1 MHGSPHT
8 VGDVMT
14 RAPVA
19 VGSDAPFKDVVTLMD
34 RWKVSTLPVLDGEG
48 RVVGVVSEADL
59 LFKDELRDRGPDR
72 FAGPQRPAGPVAPAR
87 AGGVT
92 AGELMNAPA
101 VTVHADAALAEAA
114 RLMARRGVKRLPVV
128 DGMGVLRGIV
138 SRADL
143 LKVFLRADEE
153 LTEEVRREVV
163 DRLFPLSADHIRVE
177 VTEGV
182 VTLTGWIDS
191 PEPAPVAERLAR
203 AVDGV
208 VDVHCRLCPVSVPGD
223 GPR

>member
-1 MHGSPHT
+1 MHDSPHT

-14 RAPVA
+14 RNPVA
-19 VGSDAPFKDVVTLMD
+19 VGRAAPFKDVVTLMD
-34 RWKVSTLPVLDGEG
+34 RWKVSTLPVLEGGG
-48 RVVGVVSEADL
+48 RVIGVVSEADL
-59 LFKDELRDRGPDR
+59 
-72 FAGPQRPAGPVAPAR
+72 AR
-87 AGGVT
+87 ARGVT

-101 VTVHADAALAEAA
+101 VTVRADATVAEAA
-114 RLMARRGVKRLPVV
+114 RVMARRGVKRLPVV
-128 DGMGVLRGIV
+128 DGAGVLRGIV

-191 PEPAPVAERLAR
+191 PEPAPVAERLTR
-203 AVDGV
+203 AVEGV
-208 VDVHCRLCPVSVPGD
+208 VDVRCRLCPVSVRDDPH
-223 GPR
+223 

>member
-1 MHGSPHT
+1 MHDSPHT

-14 RAPVA
+14 RDPVA
-19 VGSDAPFKDVVTLMD
+19 VGRDTPFKDVVTLMD
-34 RWKVSTLPVLDGEG
+34 RWKVSTLPVLEGGG

-59 LFKDELRDRGPDR
+59 TR
-72 FAGPQRPAGPVAPAR
+72 AR
-87 AGGVT
+87 AVT

-101 VTVHADAALAEAA
+101 VTVHADAPVAEAA
-114 RLMARRGVKRLPVV
+114 RVMARRGVKRLPVV
-128 DGMGVLRGIV
+128 DGTGVLRGIV

-182 VTLTGWIDS
+182 VTLTGWIDG
-191 PEPAPVAERLAR
+191 PEPAPVAERLTR
-203 AVDGV
+203 AVEGV
-208 VDVHCRLCPVSVPGD
+208 VDVHCHLCPVSVRDDPH
-223 GPR
+223 

>member
-1 MHGSPHT
+1 MHDSPHT

-14 RAPVA
+14 PDPVA
-19 VGSDAPFKDVVTLMD
+19 VDRDAPFKDVVSLMD
-34 RWKVSTLPVLDGEG
+34 RWKVSTLPVLEGGG

-59 LFKDELRDRGPDR
+59 
-72 FAGPQRPAGPVAPAR
+72 AR
-87 AGGVT
+87 ARAVT

-101 VTVHADAALAEAA
+101 VTVHADATVAEAA
-114 RLMARRGVKRLPVV
+114 RVMARRGVKRLPVV
-128 DGMGVLRGIV
+128 DGTGVLTGIV

-177 VTEGV
+177 VAEGV

-191 PEPAPVAERLAR
+191 PEPAPVAERLTR
-203 AVDGV
+203 AVEGV
-208 VDVHCRLCPVSVPGD
+208 VDVHCHLCPVSVRDDPH
-223 GPR
+223 

>member
-1 MHGSPHT
+1 MHDSPRT

-14 RAPVA
+14 RDPVA
-19 VGSDAPFKDVVTLMD
+19 VDRDAPFKDVVTLMD
-34 RWKVSTLPVLDGEG
+34 RWKVSTLPVLEGGG

-59 LFKDELRDRGPDR
+59 
-72 FAGPQRPAGPVAPAR
+72 AR
-87 AGGVT
+87 ARGVT

-101 VTVHADAALAEAA
+101 VTVHADATVAQAA
-114 RLMARRGVKRLPVV
+114 RVMARRGVKRLPVV
-128 DGMGVLRGIV
+128 DGTGVLTGIV

-191 PEPAPVAERLAR
+191 PEPAPVAERLTR
-203 AVDGV
+203 AVEGV
-208 VDVHCRLCPVSVPGD
+208 VDVRCHLCPVSVRDDPH
-223 GPR
+223 

>member
-1 MHGSPHT
+1 MYDSPHT

-14 RAPVA
+14 PDPVA
-19 VGSDAPFKDVVTLMD
+19 VDRDTPFKDVVSLMD
-34 RWKVSTLPVLDGEG
+34 RWKVSTLPVLEGGG

-59 LFKDELRDRGPDR
+59 
-72 FAGPQRPAGPVAPAR
+72 AR
-87 AGGVT
+87 ARAVT

-101 VTVHADAALAEAA
+101 VTVHADATVAEAA
-114 RLMARRGVKRLPVV
+114 RVMARRGVKRLPVV
-128 DGMGVLRGIV
+128 DGTGVLTGIV

-177 VTEGV
+177 VAEGV

-191 PEPAPVAERLAR
+191 PEPAPVAERLTR
-203 AVDGV
+203 AVEGV
-208 VDVHCRLCPVSVPGD
+208 VDVHCHLCPVSVRDDPH
-223 GPR
+223 

>member
-1 MHGSPHT
+1 MHDSPHT

-14 RAPVA
+14 RNPVA
-19 VGSDAPFKDVVTLMD
+19 VDRAAPFKDVVTLMD
-34 RWKVSTLPVLDGEG
+34 RWKVSTLPVLEGGG
-48 RVVGVVSEADL
+48 RVIGVVSEADL
-59 LFKDELRDRGPDR
+59 
-72 FAGPQRPAGPVAPAR
+72 AR
-87 AGGVT
+87 ARGVT

-101 VTVHADAALAEAA
+101 VTVRADATVAEAA
-114 RLMARRGVKRLPVV
+114 RVMARRGVKRLPVV
-128 DGMGVLRGIV
+128 DGAGVLRGIV

-191 PEPAPVAERLAR
+191 PEPAPVAERLTR
-203 AVDGV
+203 AVEGV
-208 VDVHCRLCPVSVPGD
+208 VDVRCRLCPVSVRDDPH
-223 GPR
+223 

>member
-1 MHGSPHT
+1 MHDSPHT

-14 RAPVA
+14 PNPVA
-19 VGSDAPFKDVVTLMD
+19 VGRAAPFKDVVTLMD
-34 RWKVSTLPVLDGEG
+34 RWKVSTLPVLEGGG
-48 RVVGVVSEADL
+48 RVIGVVSEADL
-59 LFKDELRDRGPDR
+59 
-72 FAGPQRPAGPVAPAR
+72 AR
-87 AGGVT
+87 ARGVT

-101 VTVHADAALAEAA
+101 VTVRADATVAEAA
-114 RLMARRGVKRLPVV
+114 RVMARRGVKRLPVV
-128 DGMGVLRGIV
+128 DGAGVLRGIV

-191 PEPAPVAERLAR
+191 PEPAPVAERLTR
-203 AVDGV
+203 AVEGV
-208 VDVHCRLCPVSVPGD
+208 VDVRCRLCPVSVRDDPH
-223 GPR
+223 

>member
-1 MHGSPHT
+1 MHASPHT

-19 VGSDAPFKDVVTLMD
+19 VGRDAPFKDVVTLMD
-34 RWKVSTLPVLDGEG
+34 RWKVSALPVLDGEG

-59 LFKDELRDRGPDR
+59 LFRDELP
-72 FAGPQRPAGPVAPAR
+72 
-87 AGGVT
+87 GGVT

-101 VTVHADAALAEAA
+101 VTVHADAGLAEAA
-114 RLMARRGVKRLPVV
+114 RVMARRGVRRLPVV
-128 DGMGVLRGIV
+128 DGVGVLKGIV

-163 DRLFPLSADHIRVE
+163 DRLFPLYADHIRVD
-177 VTEGV
+177 VREGV
-182 VTLTGWIDS
+182 VTLTGWIDG
-191 PEPAPVAERLAR
+191 PDPVPVAERLTR
-203 AVDGV
+203 AVAGV
-208 VDVHCRLCPVSVPGD
+208 VDVHCRLCPVAVPD
-223 GPR
+223 DRH

>member
-1 MHGSPHT
+1 MHDSPRT

-14 RAPVA
+14 RDPVA
-19 VGSDAPFKDVVTLMD
+19 VDRDAPFKDVVTLMD
-34 RWKVSTLPVLDGEG
+34 QRKVSTLPVLEGGG

-59 LFKDELRDRGPDR
+59 
-72 FAGPQRPAGPVAPAR
+72 AR
-87 AGGVT
+87 ARGVT

-101 VTVHADAALAEAA
+101 VTVHADATVAEAA
-114 RLMARRGVKRLPVV
+114 RVMARRGVKRLPVV
-128 DGMGVLRGIV
+128 DGTGVLTGIV

-191 PEPAPVAERLAR
+191 PEPAPVAERLTR
-203 AVDGV
+203 AVEGV
-208 VDVHCRLCPVSVPGD
+208 VDVHCRLCPVSVRDDPH
-223 GPR
+223 

>member
-1 MHGSPHT
+1 MHDSPRT
-8 VGDVMT
+8 VRDVMT
-14 RAPVA
+14 RDPVA
-19 VGSDAPFKDVVTLMD
+19 VDRDAPFKDVVTLMD
-34 RWKVSTLPVLDGEG
+34 RWKVSTLPVLEGGG

-59 LFKDELRDRGPDR
+59 
-72 FAGPQRPAGPVAPAR
+72 AR
-87 AGGVT
+87 ARGVT

-101 VTVHADAALAEAA
+101 VTVHADATVAEAA
-114 RLMARRGVKRLPVV
+114 RVMARRGVKRLPVV
-128 DGMGVLRGIV
+128 DGTGVLTGIV

-191 PEPAPVAERLAR
+191 PEPAPVAERLTR
-203 AVDGV
+203 AVEGV
-208 VDVHCRLCPVSVPGD
+208 VDVHCRLCPVSVRDDPH
-223 GPR
+223 